1 MSSVTADIAGTRNAA
16 RAPVRIATVARQF
29 DRRAERLAAHDVL
42 LREIGARLVER
53 LQYIRM
59 APRRVLDVGCGL
71 GRLRAALLSR
81 HPQAEWIGVELSG
94 ALARAGLREQQR
106 AQGLARWWRAAPQ
119 WIVADGGRLPL
130 RAGSVDLVVSNLMIH
145 WHPLPHTVFPEWKR
159 VLAADGL
166 LMFSCFGP
174 DTLRELRS
182 AVADALPGAAPM
194 PFVDMHD
201 FGDMMVAAGL
211 ATPVMDVEKLTLT
224 FPGPRELLAEVR
236 ALGANPRSDRRAAL
250 PSGRQ
255 ARRLLEALAAQ
266 RDAAGRIALTFEVA
280 YGHAWR
286 PASRD
291 DAAMAD
297 AAAGVATISV
307 DALRGQLGFHEARG
321 KK

>member
-1 MSSVTADIAGTRNAA
+1 MSPPPADIADARAAA

-29 DRRAERLAAHDVL
+29 DRRAARLAAHDVL
-42 LREIGARLVER
+42 LREIGERLVGR
-53 LQYIRM
+53 LEYIR
-59 APRRVLDVGCGL
+59 ASPRRVLDVGCGL
-71 GRLRAALLSR
+71 GRLRAPLLSR
-81 HPQAEWIGVELSG
+81 HPQAEWIGVELSA

-106 AQGLARWWRAAPQ
+106 AQGLARWWRASPQ

-130 RAGSVDLVVSNLMIH
+130 RAGSVDLVVSNLMLH
-145 WHPLPHTVFPEWKR
+145 WHPLPHAVFPEWRR
-159 VLAADGL
+159 VLAAGGL

-174 DTLRELRS
+174 DTLRELRA
-182 AVADALPGAAPM
+182 AVADALPDAAPM

-236 ALGANPRSDRRAAL
+236 ALGANPRGDRPAAL
-250 PSGRQ
+250 PSGRR

-266 RDAAGRIALTFEVA
+266 RDTAGRIALTFEVA
-280 YGHAWR
+280 YGHAWC
-286 PASRD
+286 PASRG
-291 DAAMAD
+291 DAALAPAD
-297 AAAGVATISV
+297 AGVATISV
-307 DALRGQLGFHEARG
+307 DALRGQLGFHERKG